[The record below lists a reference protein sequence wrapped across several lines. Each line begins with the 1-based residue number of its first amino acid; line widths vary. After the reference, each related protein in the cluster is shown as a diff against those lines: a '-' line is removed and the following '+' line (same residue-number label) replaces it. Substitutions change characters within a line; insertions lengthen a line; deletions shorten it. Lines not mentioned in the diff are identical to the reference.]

1 MACILLTRGG
11 NVRVMAQKRGAG
23 RAKPAEV
30 PEEYQAIF
38 EAATDGLIINDL
50 ATGRIVEVNPALCR
64 MHGYQRDELIGS
76 LPTKFIHP
84 DDHPLFTD
92 FADTVQHGHEFRARR
107 RDVTKD
113 GRIFDVE
120 VRGIQVPFRGRPHML
135 GVVRDITEEAAAYR
149 LLEERVASRTHELS
163 GLLAVARRLAGVVGL
178 ADIQRTLSQEAGGVL
193 TRSTFSVWRLER
205 ACLVPV
211 TAEEGS
217 GRVPLARLPRASPLL
232 QAGELVRSRG
242 AGTNG
247 ELYAE
252 LAGAGLVPAEAPGA
266 LVLPL
271 VAAGELL
278 GVLGVTRQGPP
289 RYTPE
294 EVSAAQAL
302 ASHVAVALGNVA
314 LFRRTRAVAAAETRQ
329 ALARDLHDSVSQTL
343 FSVTLQVRTAQAE
356 LRKAGLGDEDHPAAA
371 ALAEVS
377 ELNHGALAEMR
388 ALIFELRP
396 GALAEEGLMAA
407 VSKHA
412 AAVAAREG
420 IDVDVTGPAGRLPLK
435 PEAEEQLY
443 RLAQEALNNVVKH
456 ARTVAASVGVT
467 SGPSDVTVVIHDDG
481 IGFDPSLGRP
491 GHLGLASMRE
501 RATRL
506 GGRLDIA
513 TAPGRGT
520 TITVTVPAAESQEQ
534 GGTT

>member
-1 MACILLTRGG
+1 LLGT
-11 NVRVMAQKRGAG
+11 VRVMAQQHGAG
-23 RAKPAEV
+23 RAEPAEV

-50 ATGRIVEVNPALCR
+50 TTGRIVEVNPALCR
-64 MHGYQRDELIGS
+64 MHGYRRDELIGS

-92 FADTVQHGHEFRARR
+92 FADTVRHGHEFRARR

-163 GLLAVARRLAGVVGL
+163 GLLAVAGRLGSVIDL
-178 ADIQRTLSQEAGGVL
+178 ADIQRTLSREAGGVL
-193 TRSTFSVWRLER
+193 ARSTFSVWRLER

-211 TAEEGS
+211 TAGEGS
-217 GRVPLARLPRASPLL
+217 DGVPLARLPRVGPLL
-232 QAGELVRSRG
+232 QAGEMVRSRG

-247 ELYAE
+247 GLYAE
-252 LAGAGLVPAEAPGA
+252 LAGAGLVPAGALGA

-271 VAAGELL
+271 VAAGELM

-289 RYTPE
+289 RYRPE

-302 ASHVAVALGNVA
+302 ASQVAVALGNVA
-314 LFRRTRAVAAAETRQ
+314 LFRRARAVAAAETRQ

-343 FSVTLQVRTAQAE
+343 FSVTLQVRAAQAE
-356 LRKAGLGDEDHPAAA
+356 LRTAGFGEDHPAAR

-377 ELNHGALAEMR
+377 ELNQGALAEMR

-396 GALAEEGLMAA
+396 GALAEEGLVAA
-407 VSKHA
+407 VSEHA

-420 IDVDVTGPAGRLPLK
+420 IDVDVTGPADRLPLS

-456 ARTVAASVGVT
+456 ARTVAASVVVT
-467 SGPSDVTVVIHDDG
+467 SGPSEVIVVIHDDG
-481 IGFDPSLGRP
+481 IGFDPALGRP

-501 RATRL
+501 RVTRL
-506 GGRLDIA
+506 GGRLDVA
-513 TAPGRGT
+513 SAPGRGT
-520 TITVTVPAAESQEQ
+520 TITAAVPAGVPPDQE
-534 GGTT
+534 GAT

>member
-1 MACILLTRGG
+1 MSAHLLGT
-11 NVRVMAQKRGAG
+11 VRVMAQQHGAG
-23 RAKPAEV
+23 RAEPAEV

-64 MHGYQRDELIGS
+64 MHGYRRDELIGS

-92 FADTVQHGHEFRARR
+92 FADTVRHGHEFRARR

-163 GLLAVARRLAGVVGL
+163 GLLAVAGRLASVIDL
-178 ADIQRTLSQEAGGVL
+178 ADIQRTLSREAGGVL
-193 TRSTFSVWRLER
+193 ARSTFSVWRLER

-211 TAEEGS
+211 TAGEGS
-217 GRVPLARLPRASPLL
+217 DGVPLARLPRVGPLL
-232 QAGELVRSRG
+232 QAGEMVRSRG

-247 ELYAE
+247 GLYAE
-252 LAGAGLVPAEAPGA
+252 LAGAGLVPAGALGA

-271 VAAGELL
+271 VAAGELM

-289 RYTPE
+289 RYRPE

-302 ASHVAVALGNVA
+302 ASQVAVALGNVA
-314 LFRRTRAVAAAETRQ
+314 LFRRARAVAAAETRQ

-343 FSVTLQVRTAQAE
+343 FSVTLQVRAAQAE
-356 LRKAGLGDEDHPAAA
+356 LRTAGFGEDHPAAR

-377 ELNHGALAEMR
+377 ELNQGALAEMR

-396 GALAEEGLMAA
+396 GALAEEGLVAA
-407 VSKHA
+407 VSEHA

-420 IDVDVTGPAGRLPLK
+420 IDVDVTGPADRLPLS

-443 RLAQEALNNVVKH
+443 RLTQEALNNVVKH
-456 ARTVAASVGVT
+456 ARTVAASVVVT
-467 SGPSDVTVVIHDDG
+467 SGPSEVIVVIHDDG
-481 IGFDPSLGRP
+481 IGFDPALGRP

-501 RATRL
+501 RVTRL
-506 GGRLDIA
+506 GGRLDVA
-513 TAPGRGT
+513 SAPGRGT
-520 TITVTVPAAESQEQ
+520 TITAAVPAGVPPDQE
-534 GGTT
+534 GAT

>member
-1 MACILLTRGG
+1 MSAHLLGT
-11 NVRVMAQKRGAG
+11 VRVMAQKHGVG
-23 RAKPAEV
+23 RAKSAEV

-64 MHGYQRDELIGS
+64 MHGYRREELIGS

-84 DDHPLFTD
+84 DDYPLFTD

-113 GRIFDVE
+113 GRVFDVE
-120 VRGIQVPFRGRPHML
+120 VRGIQVPFRGSPHML

-163 GLLAVARRLAGVVGL
+163 GLLAVAGRLVSVIDLAG
-178 ADIQRTLSQEAGGVL
+178 IQRTLSQEASGVL
-193 TRSTFSVWRLER
+193 PRSAFSVWRLEG

-211 TAEEGS
+211 TAGEGS
-217 GRVPLARLPRASPLL
+217 DGVPLARLPRAGPLL

-252 LAGAGLVPAEAPGA
+252 LAGAGLVPAGAPGA

-271 VAAGELL
+271 VAAGELV
-278 GVLGVTRQGPP
+278 GVLGVIRQGPP

-294 EVSAAQAL
+294 EVAAAQAL
-302 ASHVAVALGNVA
+302 ASQVAVALGHVA
-314 LFRRTRAVAAAETRQ
+314 LFRRAQAVAAAETRQ
-329 ALARDLHDSVSQTL
+329 AIARDLHDSVSQTL
-343 FSVTLQVRTAQAE
+343 FSVTLQVRAAQAE
-356 LRKAGLGDEDHPAAA
+356 LRKAGLGEDHPAAR

-377 ELNHGALAEMR
+377 QLNHGALAEMR

-396 GALAEEGLMAA
+396 GALAEEGLVAA

-412 AAVAAREG
+412 AAIAAREG
-420 IDVDVTGPAGRLPLK
+420 IDVDVTGPADRLPLS

-456 ARTVAASVGVT
+456 ARTAAASVAVT
-467 SGPSDVTVVIHDDG
+467 SGPQRSPWSSTMTGSASIPPSAGPG
-481 IGFDPSLGRP
+481 IWAWPPCGSGSPASAAASTSPVLPAPARPSPPPSPR
-491 GHLGLASMRE
+491 
-501 RATRL
+501 RATRQE
-506 GGRLDIA
+506 
-513 TAPGRGT
+513 GT
-520 TITVTVPAAESQEQ
+520 T
-534 GGTT
+534 

>member
-1 MACILLTRGG
+1 MSARLLGT
-11 NVRVMAQKRGAG
+11 VRVMAQEHGAG
-23 RAKPAEV
+23 RAEPAEV
-30 PEEYQAIF
+30 PEEYRAIF

-64 MHGYQRDELIGS
+64 MHGYRRDELIGS

-135 GVVRDITEEAAAYR
+135 GVVRDVTEEAAAYR
-149 LLEERVASRTHELS
+149 LLEERVASRTRELS
-163 GLLAVARRLAGVVGL
+163 GLLAVAGRLASVTDL
-178 ADIQRTLSQEAGGVL
+178 AGIQRTLSQEAGGVL
-193 TRSTFSVWRLER
+193 PRSAFSVWRLER

-217 GRVPLARLPRASPLL
+217 EGVPLARLPRVGPLL
-232 QAGELVRSRG
+232 QVGEMVRSRG

-252 LAGAGLVPAEAPGA
+252 LAGAGLVPAGAPGA

-271 VAAGELL
+271 VAAGELM
-278 GVLGVTRQGPP
+278 GVLGVTRQAPP

-294 EVSAAQAL
+294 EVSVAHAL
-302 ASHVAVALGNVA
+302 ASRVAVTLGHVA
-314 LFRRTRAVAAAETRQ
+314 LFRRARAVAAAETRQ

-343 FSVTLQVRTAQAE
+343 FSVTLQVRAAQAE
-356 LRKAGLGDEDHPAAA
+356 LRTVGLGEDHPAAR

-377 ELNHGALAEMR
+377 ELNQGALAEMR

-396 GALAEEGLMAA
+396 GALAEEGLVAA
-407 VSKHA
+407 VSEHA

-420 IDVDVTGPAGRLPLK
+420 IDVDVTGPADRLPLS

-456 ARTVAASVGVT
+456 ARTVAASVAVT
-467 SGPSDVTVVIHDDG
+467 SGPSEVIVVIHDDG
-481 IGFDPSLGRP
+481 IGFDPALGRP

-501 RATRL
+501 RVTRL

-513 TAPGRGT
+513 SAPGRGT
-520 TITVTVPAAESQEQ
+520 TITATVPAGVPPGQE
-534 GGTT
+534 GAT

>member
-1 MACILLTRGG
+1 
-11 NVRVMAQKRGAG
+11 MAQEHGAG
-23 RAKPAEV
+23 RANPAEV
-30 PEEYQAIF
+30 PEEYRAIF

-64 MHGYQRDELIGS
+64 MHGYRRDELIGA
-76 LPTKFIHP
+76 LPTKIIHP
-84 DDHPLFTD
+84 GDHLLFTD
-92 FADTVQHGHEFRARR
+92 VADAIRHGHEFRARA

-113 GRIFDVE
+113 SRAFEVE

-149 LLEERVASRTHELS
+149 LLEERVAARTHELS
-163 GLLAVARRLAGVVGL
+163 GLLAVARRLAAIVDP

-193 TRSTFSVWRLER
+193 ARSTFSLWRLER

-211 TAEEGS
+211 TAGEGS
-217 GRVPLARLPRASPLL
+217 DGVPLARLPRVAPLL

-252 LAGAGLVPAEAPGA
+252 LAGAGIVAAGAPGA

-289 RYTPE
+289 RYRPE

-302 ASHVAVALGNVA
+302 ASQVAVALGNVA
-314 LFRRTRAVAAAETRQ
+314 LFRRAQAVAAAETRQ

-343 FSVTLQVRTAQAE
+343 FSVTLQVRAAQAE
-356 LRKAGLGDEDHPAAA
+356 LRKAGLGEDHPAAW

-377 ELNHGALAEMR
+377 ELNQGALAEMR

-396 GALAEEGLMAA
+396 GALAEEGLVAA

-420 IDVDVTGPAGRLPLK
+420 IGVDVTGPADRLPLG

-456 ARTVAASVGVT
+456 ARTVAASVAVT
-467 SGPSDVTVVIHDDG
+467 SGRGEVQVVIHDDG

-513 TAPGRGT
+513 SAPGRGT
-520 TITVTVPAAESQEQ
+520 TIAVTVPAAESPEQ
-534 GGTT
+534 GGAA

>member
-1 MACILLTRGG
+1 
-11 NVRVMAQKRGAG
+11 MAQEHGAG

-30 PEEYQAIF
+30 PEEYRAIF

-64 MHGYQRDELIGS
+64 MHGYRREELIGS

-84 DDHPLFTD
+84 DDHPLFSD
-92 FADTVQHGHEFRARR
+92 FADTIQHGHEFRARR

-135 GVVRDITEEAAAYR
+135 GVVRDVTEEAAAYR

-163 GLLAVARRLAGVVGL
+163 GLLAVAERLASVIDL
-178 ADIQRTLSQEAGGVL
+178 ADIQRRLSQEAGGVL
-193 TRSTFSVWRLER
+193 TRSAFSVWRLER

-211 TAEEGS
+211 IAGEGS
-217 GRVPLARLPRASPLL
+217 DGVPLARLPRAAPLL
-232 QAGELVRSRG
+232 QAGKLVRSRG

-252 LAGAGLVPAEAPGA
+252 LAGAGLVPAGAPGA
-266 LVLPL
+266 LLLPL
-271 VAAGELL
+271 VAAGELM
-278 GVLGVTRQGPP
+278 GVLAITRQGPP
-289 RYTPE
+289 RYRPE

-314 LFRRTRAVAAAETRQ
+314 LFRRARAVAAAETRQ

-343 FSVTLQVRTAQAE
+343 FSVTLQVRAAQAE
-356 LRKAGLGDEDHPAAA
+356 LRTAGLGEDHPAAR

-377 ELNHGALAEMR
+377 ELNQGALAEMR

-396 GALAEEGLMAA
+396 GALAEEGLVAA
-407 VSKHA
+407 VSEHA
-412 AAVAAREG
+412 AAIAAREG
-420 IDVDVTGPAGRLPLK
+420 IDVDVTGPADRLLLS

-443 RLAQEALNNVVKH
+443 RLTQEALNNVVKH
-456 ARTVAASVGVT
+456 ARTVAASVAVT
-467 SGPSDVTVVIHDDG
+467 ADSSEVTVVIHDDG
-481 IGFDPSLGRP
+481 IGFDPALGRP
-491 GHLGLASMRE
+491 GHMGLASMRE
-501 RATRL
+501 RVTRL
-506 GGRLDIA
+506 GGRLDVVS
-513 TAPGRGT
+513 APGRGT
-520 TITVTVPAAESQEQ
+520 TITATVPAGVPPDQE
-534 GGTT
+534 GAT

>member
-1 MACILLTRGG
+1 MSARLLGT
-11 NVRVMAQKRGAG
+11 VRVMAQDHGAG

-64 MHGYQRDELIGS
+64 MHGYRRDELIGL

-107 RDVTKD
+107 RDVTQD

-135 GVVRDITEEAAAYR
+135 GVVRDVTEEAAAYR

-163 GLLAVARRLAGVVGL
+163 GLLAVAGRLAAVVDP

-193 TRSTFSVWRLER
+193 TRSAFSVWRVER
-205 ACLVPV
+205 ACLVSV
-211 TAEEGS
+211 TAGERSDG
-217 GRVPLARLPRASPLL
+217 VPLARLPLVAPLL
-232 QAGELVRSRG
+232 EAGALVRSRG
-242 AGTNG
+242 AEADG
-247 ELYAE
+247 EVYAE
-252 LAGAGLVPAEAPGA
+252 LAGAGLVPAGAPGA

-271 VAAGELL
+271 VAAGELM
-278 GVLGVTRQGPP
+278 GVLGVIRQGPP
-289 RYTPE
+289 RYRPE
-294 EVSAAQAL
+294 EVAAAQAL
-302 ASHVAVALGNVA
+302 ASQVAVALGNVA
-314 LFRRTRAVAAAETRQ
+314 LFRRARAVAAAETRQ

-356 LRKAGLGDEDHPAAA
+356 LRKAGFGEDHPAAT

-377 ELNHGALAEMR
+377 KLNHGALAEMR

-396 GALAEEGLMAA
+396 GALAEEGLVAA
-407 VSKHA
+407 VSEHA

-420 IDVDVTGPAGRLPLK
+420 IDVDVTGPADRLPLR

-443 RLAQEALNNVVKH
+443 RLAQEALSNVVKH
-456 ARTVAASVGVT
+456 ARTVAASVAVT
-467 SGPSDVTVVIHDDG
+467 SGPSEVTVVIHDDG

-520 TITVTVPAAESQEQ
+520 TITVTVPAAESREQED
-534 GGTT
+534 TT

>member
-1 MACILLTRGG
+1 MSARPLGTVRIMAHE
-11 NVRVMAQKRGAG
+11 RGAG
-23 RAKPAEV
+23 RAKPAAEV
-30 PEEYQAIF
+30 PEEYRAIF
-38 EAATDGLIINDL
+38 EAVTDGLLITDL

-64 MHGYQRDELIGS
+64 MHGYRREELIGS

-92 FADTVQHGHEFRARR
+92 FADAVQHGHEFRARR

-163 GLLAVARRLAGVVGL
+163 GLLAVARRLASVIDL
-178 ADIQRTLSQEAGGVL
+178 AGIQRTLSHEAGGVL
-193 TRSTFSVWRLER
+193 TRSAFSVWRLQR
-205 ACLVPV
+205 GCLVPV
-211 TAEEGS
+211 TAGDGS
-217 GRVPLARLPRASPLL
+217 DGIPLARLPRAGPLL

-252 LAGAGLVPAEAPGA
+252 LAGAGLVPAGAPGA

-271 VAAGELL
+271 VAAGELV

-302 ASHVAVALGNVA
+302 ASQVAVALGHVA
-314 LFRRTRAVAAAETRQ
+314 LFRRARAVAAAETRQ

-356 LRKAGLGDEDHPAAA
+356 QRKAGLGEDHPAAT

-377 ELNHGALAEMR
+377 ELNQGALAEMR

-396 GALAEEGLMAA
+396 GALAEEGLVAA
-407 VSKHA
+407 VSEHA
-412 AAVAAREG
+412 AAIAAREG
-420 IDVDVTGPAGRLPLK
+420 IDVNVTGPAGRLLLS

-443 RLAQEALNNVVKH
+443 RLTQEALNNVVKH
-456 ARTVAASVGVT
+456 ARTVAASVAVT
-467 SGPSDVTVVIHDDG
+467 SGPSQVTVVIHDDG
-481 IGFDPSLGRP
+481 IGFDPALGRP

-520 TITVTVPAAESQEQ
+520 TITATVPAAESPEQ
-534 GGTT
+534 PGTT